1 MAGGPNTAL
10 ENGIF
15 FTLFDLLCTAYQK
28 DWYYS
33 FWTVNFRD
41 DLDFTFR
48 LGDLNNARVLFFIA
62 SWMDFI
68 LTSFLYS
75 WYLAIPRASNTVSTM
90 DSSAHTLVFNR
101 RSSGQ
106 SSSKGLPKSLS
117 VSMRLCLLL
126 ETQLC
131 SQLTLLRDVKTVC
144 HFLHSH
150 SRTLQYI
157 WQAQDHIRIIQRLKA
172 TGFSVSPITP
182 PFPFTRAFSCSCTW
196 SSGIFENLLR
206 LLDATHLFWNS
217 SFRGAGT

>member
-1 MAGGPNTAL
+1 MSSLPKRL
-10 ENGIF
+10 V
-15 FTLFDLLCTAYQK
+15 LFL
-28 DWYYS
+28 
-33 FWTVNFRD
+33 WTVNCRD

-48 LGDLNNARVLFFIA
+48 LGDLNNVFIA
-62 SWMDFI
+62 SCMNGLHSHFLFI
-68 LTSFLYS
+68 FL
-75 WYLAIPRASNTVSTM
+75 IPRASNTVSTM
-90 DSSAHTLVFNR
+90 ELSAHTLVFNT

-106 SSSKGLPKSLS
+106 LSSKGLPKSLS

-157 WQAQDHIRIIQRLKA
+157 WQAQDHIRTIHRLKA

-196 SSGIFENLLR
+196 SSGTYIWKPS
-206 LLDATHLFWNS
+206 ATLGCYPLVMKLF
-217 SFRGAGT
+217 FQRGR